1 MGLLG
6 DGLPVAVMLFLNV
19 VAAVMVSLVKVAMD
33 GGMNPLVLVTL
44 QQLTA
49 SIFLAPI
56 AYFRERC
63 PSACRSSRGRKSD
76 MYYIQRRIF

>member
-19 VAAVMVSLVKVAMD
+19 VSAVMVSLVKVAMD

-49 SIFLAPI
+49 SIFLTPI
-56 AYFRERC
+56 AYFKERC
-63 PSACRSSRGRKSD
+63 DPPCLPVPARTCFLFNP
-76 MYYIQRRIF
+76 Y

>member
-19 VAAVMVSLVKVAMD
+19 VSAVMVSLVKVAMD

-49 SIFLAPI
+49 SIFLTPI
-56 AYFRERC
+56 AYFKERC
-63 PSACRSSRGRKSD
+63 DSPCLPVPARTCFLFNP
-76 MYYIQRRIF
+76 Y

>member
-19 VAAVMVSLVKVAMD
+19 VAAVMVLLVKVAMD

-56 AYFRERC
+56 AYCKER
-63 PSACRSSRGRKSD
+63 
-76 MYYIQRRIF
+76 

>member
-6 DGLPVAVMLFLNV
+6 ECLPVAVMLFLNL
-19 VAAVMVSLVKVAMD
+19 VAAVMVLLVKVAMD
-33 GGMNPLVLVTL
+33 DGMNPLVLVTL

-56 AYFRERC
+56 AYCKER
-63 PSACRSSRGRKSD
+63 
-76 MYYIQRRIF
+76 